1 MIISRM
7 DGGLGNQMFQYACA
21 LSLARQ
27 RETRVV
33 LDVSK
38 FHRASGRTSTPRSFA
53 LDIFDL
59 PVTLRGVTSVERLAL
74 RALRVGSRAPYAGGA
89 LARFGV
95 KLFTERQ
102 FAFDD
107 SVQRLGRYAY
117 LVGYW
122 QSYRYFASIAELIHR
137 DFSFPSFIDESNRK
151 LSDEMMTGDS
161 IALHVR
167 RGDYLNAAALETHV
181 ALGVEYFQ
189 AALRHILARVDRP
202 HVYVFSD
209 DPQWVAEHLNIP
221 CRSTIVMH
229 NSGVTAFRD
238 MQLMSHCK
246 HNIIANSTF
255 SWWSAWLNKSPEKVV
270 VAPDR
275 WFAKDS
281 MNACLDDLIPSTWE
295 RL

>member
-1 MIISRM
+1 M

-21 LSLARQ
+21 LGLARQ
-27 RETRVV
+27 HETRVV
-33 LDVSK
+33 LDASK
-38 FHRASGRTSTPRSFA
+38 YHRASWGTSTPRSLA
-53 LDIFDL
+53 LDVFDL
-59 PVTLRGVTSVERLAL
+59 PVTLRGATSMERLAL
-74 RALRVGSRAPYAGGA
+74 RALRVGSRTPFAGGA

-95 KLFTERQ
+95 QFFMERQ

-107 SVQRLGRYAY
+107 SVLALGRHAY

-122 QSYRYFASIAELIHR
+122 QSYRYFANIEELIRR
-137 DFSFPSFIDESNRK
+137 DFAFPPFDDESNRK

-167 RGDYLNAAALETHV
+167 RGDYLNATALETHV
-181 ALGVEYFQ
+181 ALGVEYFR
-189 AALRHILARVDRP
+189 AALQHILPRVDRP

-209 DPQWVAEHLNIP
+209 DPQWVAAHLDIP

-229 NSGVTAFRD
+229 NSGATAYRD
-238 MQLMSHCK
+238 MQLMSQCK

-255 SWWSAWLNKSPEKVV
+255 SWWSAWLNESPDKLV

-281 MNACLDDLIPSTWE
+281 MNAHLDDLIPSAWV